1 MISKNYESKIYKTE
15 PFKVKLQIAILNRI
29 NLIRSIY
36 DTIRYADFWRN
47 STAEYLLI
55 KLSLALFF
63 VKK

>member
-36 DTIRYADFWRN
+36 DTIRYADFWCN